1 MAATVYE
8 RDNRDG
14 DSSNNVI
21 KTIGLM
27 DKTTTLHV

>member
-1 MAATVYE
+1 MSATVYE
-8 RDNRDG
+8 RDNLDG
-14 DSSNNVI
+14 DGRSNVI